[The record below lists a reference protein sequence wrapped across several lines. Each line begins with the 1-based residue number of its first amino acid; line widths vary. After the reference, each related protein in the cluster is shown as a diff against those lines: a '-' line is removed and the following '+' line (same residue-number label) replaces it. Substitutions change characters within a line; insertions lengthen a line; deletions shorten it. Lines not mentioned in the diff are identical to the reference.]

1 MTRSPE
7 TVLGPLQAVIFDVD
21 GVLVDSPHEQAWREA
36 LAEFADPADFT
47 TAFYQAHVAGKR
59 RMEGARATLER
70 LGGVGAAALAAD
82 FAQKKQAVIDRLIS
96 EDRFQAFPDAI
107 RLALAEADLRTAL
120 ASSSKNADAMLAR
133 GPCPTAASCGLCSMR
148 M

>member
-1 MTRSPE
+1 
-7 TVLGPLQAVIFDVD
+7 
-21 GVLVDSPHEQAWREA
+21 
-36 LAEFADPADFT
+36 
-47 TAFYQAHVAGKR
+47 
-59 RMEGARATLER
+59 MEGARATLER
-70 LGGVGAAALAAD
+70 LGGVRAAALAAD

-107 RLALAEADLRTAL
+107 RLALALRKADLRTAL

-133 GPCPTAASCGLCSMR
+133 GPCPTAARCGLCSMR